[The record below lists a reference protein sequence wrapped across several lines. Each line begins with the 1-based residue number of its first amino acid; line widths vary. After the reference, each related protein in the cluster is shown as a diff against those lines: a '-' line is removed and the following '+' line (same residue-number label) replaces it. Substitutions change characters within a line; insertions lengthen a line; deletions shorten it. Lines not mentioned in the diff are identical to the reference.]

1 MPGADPHPGD
11 GGPAPAAG
19 RASSTAAGGA
29 TATADRAAA
38 AAAAPIEAREIGKQF
53 ALGATTLTVLAGV
66 SLTLRAGETLA
77 ITGPSGSGKSTLLHV
92 FGTLERPSSGELR
105 LGGDDPFALPERA
118 LARLRNERIG
128 FVFQDH
134 HLLPQ
139 YTVLENVLLPALAFG
154 RVDAAR
160 EARGR
165 ELLARVGLGER
176 AAHRPAEL
184 SGGERQRA
192 AIARA
197 LLLAPRLLLCDEP
210 TGQLDARSTT
220 AIVDL
225 LLELHHE
232 GTVAGERPPA
242 ALVVVTHNVAVA
254 TRLGR
259 RCELRE
265 GRCYEA

>member
-1 MPGADPHPGD
+1 MTQAE
-11 GGPAPAAG
+11 APAV
-19 RASSTAAGGA
+19 
-29 TATADRAAA
+29 
-38 AAAAPIEAREIGKQF
+38 EARDLEKSF
-53 ALGATTLTVLAGV
+53 ELGPTTLHVLSGV
-66 SLTLRAGETLA
+66 SFTLRAGETAA

-92 FGTLERPSSGELR
+92 LGTLERPTAGELR
-105 LGGDDPFALPERA
+105 LAGTDPFELPERA

-154 RVDAAR
+154 RVDPAR
-160 EARGR
+160 ERRAR
-165 ELLARVGLGER
+165 ELLERVGLAAR

-197 LLLAPRLLLCDEP
+197 LLLGPRLLLCDEP
-210 TGQLDARSTT
+210 TGQLDTKSAA

-225 LLELHHE
+225 LLELHDE
-232 GTVAGERPPA
+232 GAAKERSDGAAA
-242 ALVVVTHNVAVA
+242 ALVVVTHNPAVA
-254 TRLGR
+254 ARLGR
-259 RCELRE
+259 RFELQD
-265 GRCYEA
+265 GRCCEA

>member
-1 MPGADPHPGD
+1 MTPAEPVPADHP
-11 GGPAPAAG
+11 AV
-19 RASSTAAGGA
+19 
-29 TATADRAAA
+29 
-38 AAAAPIEAREIGKQF
+38 EARDLVKSF
-53 ALGATTLTVLAGV
+53 ALGTTTLQVIAGV
-66 SLTLRAGETLA
+66 SFTLAAGETVA
-77 ITGPSGSGKSTLLHV
+77 ITGPSGSGKSTLLHIL
-92 FGTLERPSSGELR
+92 GTLDRPTAGELR
-105 LGGDDPFALPERA
+105 LDGADPFALPERA

-154 RVDAAR
+154 RVDGAR
-160 EARGR
+160 EERARA
-165 ELLARVGLGER
+165 LLSRVGLDAR

-192 AIARA
+192 AIARS

-225 LLELHHE
+225 LLELHRE
-232 GTVAGERPPA
+232 GGLAAAPPPV
-242 ALVVVTHNVAVA
+242 LVVVTHNAAVA
-254 TRLGR
+254 SRLGR
-259 RCELRE
+259 RFELVE
-265 GRCYEA
+265 GRCSEA

>member
-1 MPGADPHPGD
+1 MPGAEGSTAGTPPG
-11 GGPAPAAG
+11 AAG
-19 RASSTAAGGA
+19 RGGSSPA
-29 TATADRAAA
+29 TGDRAVAF
-38 AAAAPIEAREIGKQF
+38 AAPPAIEARDLVKTF
-53 ALGATTLTVLAGV
+53 ALGPSTLTVLAGA
-66 SLTLRAGETLA
+66 SLTVRAGEALA

-92 FGTLERPSSGELR
+92 LGTLERPTAGELR
-105 LGGDDPFALPERA
+105 LAGEDPFALPARA
-118 LARLRNERIG
+118 LARLRNERVG

-160 EARGR
+160 EARAR
-165 ELLARVGLGER
+165 ALLARVGLEAR

-220 AIVDL
+220 AVIDL

-232 GTVAGERPPA
+232 GAGAAGAEAPPA
-242 ALVVVTHNVAVA
+242 ALVVVTHNAVVAD
-254 TRLGR
+254 RLGR
-259 RCELRE
+259 RLELRE